1 MARLD
6 ETARGWAPARFGKGD
21 PDGLKDRIRASR
33 QALSGTLRGTLRGR
47 LRGGGSVEE
56 EDSLK
61 PIDLWQFHHVDGY
74 DTAGGARDYR
84 QMLGAVRDLCLEGV
98 VSKVGLCNASTEHVS
113 IALEVL
119 GPGTLVSV
127 QNKFNFWSGH
137 PRAPP
142 PSLRGCPPP
151 ISLSRTCPPSLS
163 PSLS

>member
-1 MARLD
+1 MVVATKGGMARLD

-74 DTAGGARDYR
+74 CFRKMILKKTIRR
-84 QMLGAVRDLCLEGV
+84 PFPTFIC
-98 VSKVGLCNASTEHVS
+98 
-113 IALEVL
+113 
-119 GPGTLVSV
+119 TLL
-127 QNKFNFWSGH
+127 
-137 PRAPP
+137 P
-142 PSLRGCPPP
+142 
-151 ISLSRTCPPSLS
+151 
-163 PSLS
+163 